1 MTKTK
6 VSFILLLNLLP
17 VIISFGQIEF
27 EKGHFIDL
35 NNQRIDCL
43 IKNHEWK
50 NNPKEFS
57 YKLPGSDVSKEMQV
71 TDVKEFEI
79 EGYAKYVS
87 VDVKIDRSTDD
98 LSRLYYN
105 RNPEWSNER
114 LFLKVLINGKAS
126 LYFYGEENLKRFFYR
141 VTDSISQLVYKKF
154 LAENKE
160 SKTNNTFLQQL
171 WMDVKCGINSP
182 DDLKRVN
189 YNTTDLT
196 KYFINYNA
204 CSGEKFIEYEKKKH
218 DVFHLKI
225 TPGINYSS
233 ISVIEFYTTGSQP
246 KMNVEFENKLDL
258 RVGLEAEYVLP
269 NNKNKWSL
277 LIEPNYQK
285 YNSTIDVN
293 GKALSTKYNS
303 FEIPVGI
310 RYYMFLS
317 PDSRL
322 FLNAMIVAISYS
334 GTSNIGVSPYF
345 EFDGI
350 TPKLGTS
357 LGLGYS
363 FMRLS
368 GEFRYYRNPDL
379 LNEPLYFTAPHERL
393 TFILGFRLF

>member
-171 WMDVKCGINSP
+171 WMDV
-182 DDLKRVN
+182 
-189 YNTTDLT
+189 
-196 KYFINYNA
+196 
-204 CSGEKFIEYEKKKH
+204 
-218 DVFHLKI
+218 
-225 TPGINYSS
+225 
-233 ISVIEFYTTGSQP
+233 
-246 KMNVEFENKLDL
+246 
-258 RVGLEAEYVLP
+258 
-269 NNKNKWSL
+269 
-277 LIEPNYQK
+277 
-285 YNSTIDVN
+285 
-293 GKALSTKYNS
+293 
-303 FEIPVGI
+303 
-310 RYYMFLS
+310 
-317 PDSRL
+317 
-322 FLNAMIVAISYS
+322 
-334 GTSNIGVSPYF
+334 
-345 EFDGI
+345 
-350 TPKLGTS
+350 
-357 LGLGYS
+357 
-363 FMRLS
+363 
-368 GEFRYYRNPDL
+368 
-379 LNEPLYFTAPHERL
+379 
-393 TFILGFRLF
+393 